1 MMCILTTM
9 LSDLGE
15 IQKRRRSLGLSQKR
29 LASYAGVSQSLIAKI
44 EGGKIDPSYRNVKKI
59 FEALEKETGK
69 QKRTIFARE
78 ISNKKV
84 IGVDKKNPVR
94 RAIELMRKYEISQ
107 LPVYDKNTPVGS
119 ITEKVITNHIAQ
131 RKDPKKLSKIP
142 IEKMMEEGLPQ
153 ISEDAPV
160 GVVVP
165 LLQYSP
171 AVLTIKKGMTT
182 GIITKADLLKT
193 IRL

>member
-1 MMCILTTM
+1 M
-9 LSDLGE
+9 LPDLGE